1 MMAFIRIL
9 SAVLL
14 FLMPVQM
21 ATAEARFDE
30 SKALVDALISH
41 ISETVTTEQSSE
53 SIRKETDTIIDQ
65 YFDYPLISRF
75 AAGNAWRKATKAER
89 KEYMD
94 AFREVLL
101 TLAETQFEYLQNL
114 EYTPGKVVPKGPKL
128 VIVSGMVSDKTGE
141 FPDAQVAWRVSTPAG
156 KPPRIIDI
164 EVENISMLITQQQEN
179 TAVINSNG
187 GSFQALIDTL
197 RDQAETLRT
206 DAAAKS

>member
-41 ISETVTTEQSSE
+41 VTETVTTEQSSE

-65 YFDYPLISRF
+65 YFDYPLIARF

-89 KEYMD
+89 QEYMD
-94 AFREVLL
+94 AFREVL
-101 TLAETQFEYLQNL
+101 A
-114 EYTPGKVVPKGPKL
+114 
-128 VIVSGMVSDKTGE
+128 DTGRNTI
-141 FPDAQVAWRVSTPAG
+141 RVS
-156 KPPRIIDI
+156 
-164 EVENISMLITQQQEN
+164 
-179 TAVINSNG
+179 
-187 GSFQALIDTL
+187 
-197 RDQAETLRT
+197 
-206 DAAAKS
+206 AKS